1 MKSTFRTIAIILLL
15 FTGISAIG
23 GGIGLIFNPT
33 GGPLEMPLS
42 ILEHSPF
49 DNFLIPGIILLVMN
63 GLLSIL
69 FAILVIWRVRS
80 SSWLVIIQGCILLG
94 WLIIQIAMI
103 QGYAAVLHT
112 LYLFVGAGLVVSG
125 ILMRPAKN

>member
-1 MKSTFRTIAIILLL
+1 MKGTFRTIAIILLL
-15 FTGISAIG
+15 FNGISAIG
-23 GGIGLIFNPT
+23 GGIGLICNPI
-33 GGPLEMPLS
+33 GGPMGMPLS
-42 ILEHSPF
+42 MLEHTPF

-69 FAILVIWRVRS
+69 FAILVIWKAGG

-94 WLIIQIAMI
+94 WLFVEMAMI
-103 QGYAAVLHT
+103 REYAAVLHT

-125 ILMRPAKN
+125 ILMRTAKN

>member
-1 MKSTFRTIAIILLL
+1 MKGTFRIIAIILLL
-15 FTGISAIG
+15 FNGISAIG
-23 GGIGLIFNPT
+23 GGIGLICNPT
-33 GGPLEMPLS
+33 GGPMEMPLS
-42 ILEHSPF
+42 MLEHSPF
-49 DNFLIPGIILLVMN
+49 DNYLIPGIILLVMN

-69 FAILVIWRVRS
+69 FAILVIWKARG
-80 SSWLVIIQGCILLG
+80 SSWLVIIQGFILLS

-125 ILMRPAKN
+125 ILMRSAKS